1 MHKVFELF
9 ELVHEHHE
17 HGWIGDQLDDLEN
30 TRRVNDVSS
39 LLETNFEGIIDF
51 VVPHTKFVNEE
62 LQGPH
67 GKHEGC
73 VEVNE
78 SDEISLHAFL
88 VLN

>member
-1 MHKVFELF
+1 M
-9 ELVHEHHE
+9 
-17 HGWIGDQLDDLEN
+17 
-30 TRRVNDVSS
+30 VNDLSS

-51 VVPHTKFVNEE
+51 IEPHTKFVNEE
-62 LQGPH
+62 LEGSH
-67 GKHEGC
+67 EKHEDC